1 MDRPIKRRPIQIK
14 MKTTIE
20 RIFDTLSKEKVE
32 LKSEKIELGLIDDVK
47 KQYNLIIK
55 LKEKAEDDL
64 AKAKKSAVI
73 ADSEIKEFKK
83 DANKAEKIAKELGI
97 SSKDMNLQKLFQDI
111 KEAEK
116 LFDDII
122 SA

>member
-1 MDRPIKRRPIQIK
+1 MDILRRV
-14 MKTTIE
+14 
-20 RIFDTLSKEKVE
+20 FSTLNKVE
-32 LKSEKIELGLIDDVK
+32 LKSEKVELGLIDDVK
-47 KQYNLIIK
+47 KKYNLIIK

-64 AKAKKSAVI
+64 SKAKRSAVI

-83 DANKAEKIAKELGI
+83 DANKVEKIAKELGI
-97 SSKDMNLQKLFQDI
+97 SSKDMNLQKLFQDL

-116 LFDDII
+116 LFDNII

>member
-1 MDRPIKRRPIQIK
+1 M
-14 MKTTIE
+14 
-20 RIFDTLSKEKVE
+20 
-32 LKSEKIELGLIDDVK
+32 
-47 KQYNLIIK
+47 
-55 LKEKAEDDL
+55 
-64 AKAKKSAVI
+64 I

-97 SSKDMNLQKLFQDI
+97 SPKDINLQKLFQDI

-116 LFDDII
+116 LFEDII

>member
-1 MDRPIKRRPIQIK
+1 

-20 RIFDTLSKEKVE
+20 RIFETLSKEKVK

>member
-1 MDRPIKRRPIQIK
+1 MNTQ
-14 MKTTIE
+14 E
-20 RIFDTLSKEKVE
+20 RIYSKLNSINKVE
-32 LKSEKIELGLIDDVK
+32 LEAHRVELSLVDDVK

-97 SSKDMNLQKLFQDI
+97 SLKDMNLQKLFQDI